1 MLTEIDQA
9 LSTLLSTQTYV
20 NERIRVDLE
29 APTKD
34 WAARRTG
41 PVLNLFL
48 NDIRE
53 DTQRRTADII
63 EVKDEKGIVVARRP
77 AERTFMFSYA
87 LSAWTSRPEDDH
99 ALLGA
104 ALNNL
109 LQREYL
115 PEELCEGTL
124 AELAR
129 LGRPALVRVG
139 GVLYSERLVTELWTA
154 IGGEFRP
161 VIAVTV
167 STLIPAGLPT
177 PAGPPQTAPP
187 LFRLSSTETGASSE
201 FQNAVPETPTEE
213 SDNPSTPPPART
225 RSRTSRDVATGS
237 ASR

>member
-1 MLTEIDQA
+1 MLTEIDKA
-9 LSTLLSTQTYV
+9 LGTLLSTQTYV
-20 NERIRVDLE
+20 NERIKVDLE

-115 PEELCEGTL
+115 PEDLCEGTL

-129 LGRPALVRVG
+129 AGRPALVRVG

-187 LFRLSSTETGASSE
+187 QFRLGNTETGATSE
-201 FQNAVPETPTEE
+201 FQGAMPQTPAVD
-213 SDNPSTPPPART
+213 SDDPSAPPPTRT
-225 RSRTSRDVATGS
+225 RSRTPLDATTGPKV
-237 ASR
+237 R